1 MQLPGVGNCGRVL
14 PVSPMTPP
22 PHCSSLQP
30 VLLLLQEIVD
40 ETDRY
45 VDREQMQ
52 RVNAGKLVRNLP
64 PRLRK

>member
-1 MQLPGVGNCGRVL
+1 MQRTLNEFYRSCLTHLPL
-14 PVSPMTPP
+14 L
-22 PHCSSLQP
+22 CSCQQP

-52 RVNAGKLVRNLP
+52 RVNAGKLVRSLP